1 MKHNRYATEREKD
14 FEQLLNRYKLAL
26 KVRCATWCRGNTERA
41 KDAYQDILAELWQ
54 QMDSWRPDMS
64 RKEES
69 LWVLNVARR
78 VLRSNYGKKKYKVVL
93 CNDVEVFEKNI
104 NIEVCNREL
113 IDELKTHL
121 DDKNRMVV
129 ENILQGFTIND
140 MAMMYGIEQKA
151 MEKRRHRA
159 IQKLT
164 EKYNEL
170 YKK

>member
-1 MKHNRYATEREKD
+1 MKHKRYATKQEQD
-14 FEQLLNRYKLAL
+14 FEQLLDRYKLAL
-26 KVRCATWCRGNTERA
+26 KVRCATWCRGDTERA
-41 KDAYQDILAELWQ
+41 KDAYQDILTMLWL

-78 VLRSNYGKKKYKVVL
+78 VLRSNYGKKKYKVVF
-93 CNDVEVFEKNI
+93 CNDVEVFEKNM
-104 NIEVCNREL
+104 NIAVCNREL
-113 IDELKTHL
+113 IDELKTQL
-121 DDKNRMVV
+121 DDGDRMVV

-140 MAMMYGIEQKA
+140 MATMYGIEQKA

-159 IQKLT
+159 VQKLT

>member
-1 MKHNRYATEREKD
+1 MKHKRYTTERERN
-14 FEQLLNRYKLAL
+14 FEQLLDRYKLAL
-26 KVRCATWCRGNTERA
+26 NARCVFWFGGNAEKA
-41 KDAYQDILAELWQ
+41 KDAYQDILTMLWL

-78 VLRSNYGKKKYKVVL
+78 VLRDKHGKKRNRLVL
-93 CNDVEVFEKNI
+93 TDDTEVFEKNI

-121 DDKNRMVV
+121 DYKNRMVV

-140 MAMMYGIEQKA
+140 MATMYGIEQKA
-151 MEKRRHRA
+151 MEKRKHRA

>member
-1 MKHNRYATEREKD
+1 MLTD
-14 FEQLLNRYKLAL
+14 D
-26 KVRCATWCRGNTERA
+26 T
-41 KDAYQDILAELWQ
+41 
-54 QMDSWRPDMS
+54 
-64 RKEES
+64 
-69 LWVLNVARR
+69 
-78 VLRSNYGKKKYKVVL
+78 
-93 CNDVEVFEKNI
+93 EVFEKNI

-121 DDKNRMVV
+121 DYKNRMVV

-151 MEKRRHRA
+151 MEKRKHRA

>member
-1 MKHNRYATEREKD
+1 MKHKRYTTERERN
-14 FEQLLNRYKLAL
+14 FEQLLDRYKLAL
-26 KVRCATWCRGNTERA
+26 KVRCATWCRGDTERA

-54 QMDSWRPDMS
+54 QMDSRRPDMD
-64 RKEES
+64 RREES
-69 LWVLNVARR
+69 LWVLNISRR

-93 CNDVEVFEKNI
+93 CNDVEVFEKNM
-104 NIEVCNREL
+104 NIVVCNREL
-113 IDELKTHL
+113 IDELKTQL
-121 DDKNRMVV
+121 DDGDRMVV

-140 MAMMYGIEQKA
+140 MATMYGIEQKA

>member
-1 MKHNRYATEREKD
+1 MKHKRYTTEREWN
-14 FEQLLNRYKLAL
+14 FEQLLDRYKLAL
-26 KVRCATWCRGNTERA
+26 KVRCVTWCRGDTERA

-54 QMDSWRPDMS
+54 QMDSRKPDMA
-64 RKEES
+64 RREES
-69 LWVLNVARR
+69 LWVLNISRR

-93 CNDVEVFEKNI
+93 CNDVEVFEKNM
-104 NIEVCNREL
+104 NIVVCNREL

-140 MAMMYGIEQKA
+140 MATMYGIEQKA

>member
-1 MKHNRYATEREKD
+1 MKHKRYTTERERN
-14 FEQLLNRYKLAL
+14 FEQLLDRYKLAL
-26 KVRCATWCRGNTERA
+26 KVRCATWCRGDTERA

-54 QMDSWRPDMS
+54 QMDSRKPDMS

-93 CNDVEVFEKNI
+93 CNDVEVFEKNM
-104 NIEVCNREL
+104 NIVVCNREL
-113 IDELKTHL
+113 IDELKTQL
-121 DDKNRMVV
+121 DDGDRMVV

-140 MAMMYGIEQKA
+140 MATMYGIEQKA

>member
-26 KVRCATWCRGNTERA
+26 KVRCATWCRGNTEKA
-41 KDAYQDILAELWQ
+41 KDAYQDILTMLWL

-140 MAMMYGIEQKA
+140 MATMYGIEQKA

-159 IQKLT
+159 VQKLT

>member
-1 MKHNRYATEREKD
+1 MKHKRYATKQEQD
-14 FEQLLNRYKLAL
+14 FEQLLDRYKLAL
-26 KVRCATWCRGNTERA
+26 KVRCATWCRGDTERA
-41 KDAYQDILAELWQ
+41 KDAYQDILTMLWL

-93 CNDVEVFEKNI
+93 CNDVEVFEKNM
-104 NIEVCNREL
+104 NIVVCNREL

-140 MAMMYGIEQKA
+140 MATMYGIEQKA

>member
-1 MKHNRYATEREKD
+1 MKHKRYATKQEQD
-14 FEQLLNRYKLAL
+14 FEQLLDRYKLAL
-26 KVRCATWCRGNTERA
+26 KVRCATWCRGDTASA

-54 QMDSWRPDMS
+54 QMDSRKPDMA

-69 LWVLNVARR
+69 LWVLNIARR
-78 VLRSNYGKKKYKVVL
+78 VLRDKHGKKRVELVL
-93 CNDVEVFEKNI
+93 CNDVGVFEKNRHTV
-104 NIEVCNREL
+104 VCNREL

-129 ENILQGFTIND
+129 ENILQGFGVND
-140 MAMMYGIEQKA
+140 MATMYGIDQEA
-151 MEKRRHRA
+151 MAKRQYRA

>member
-1 MKHNRYATEREKD
+1 MKHKLYTTERERN
-14 FEQLLNRYKLAL
+14 FEQLLDRYKLAL
-26 KVRCATWCRGNTERA
+26 NARCVFWFGGNAEKA
-41 KDAYQDILAELWQ
+41 KDAYQDILTMLWL

-93 CNDVEVFEKNI
+93 CNDVEIFEKNM
-104 NIEVCNREL
+104 NIVVCNREL
-113 IDELKTHL
+113 MDELKTQL
-121 DDKNRMVV
+121 DDGDRMVV

-140 MAMMYGIEQKA
+140 MATMYGIEQKA

>member
-1 MKHNRYATEREKD
+1 
-14 FEQLLNRYKLAL
+14 
-26 KVRCATWCRGNTERA
+26 
-41 KDAYQDILAELWQ
+41 
-54 QMDSWRPDMS
+54 MS

-78 VLRSNYGKKKYKVVL
+78 VLRSNYGKKKYKVVF
-93 CNDVEVFEKNI
+93 CNDVEVFEKNM
-104 NIEVCNREL
+104 NIAVCNREL
-113 IDELKTHL
+113 IDELKTQL
-121 DDKNRMVV
+121 DDGDRMVV

-140 MAMMYGIEQKA
+140 MATMYGIEQKA

-159 IQKLT
+159 VQKLT

>member
-1 MKHNRYATEREKD
+1 MKHKRYTTERERN
-14 FEQLLNRYKLAL
+14 FEQLLDRYKLAL
-26 KVRCATWCRGNTERA
+26 NARCVFWFGGNAEKA
-41 KDAYQDILAELWQ
+41 KDAYQDILTMLWL

-69 LWVLNVARR
+69 LWVLNISRR
-78 VLRSNYGKKKYKVVL
+78 VLRDKHGKKRNRLVL
-93 CNDVEVFEKNI
+93 TDDTEVFEKNI

-121 DDKNRMVV
+121 DYKNRMVV

-140 MAMMYGIEQKA
+140 MATMYGIEQKA
-151 MEKRRHRA
+151 MEKRKHRA

>member
-1 MKHNRYATEREKD
+1 MFWFGGNAEK
-14 FEQLLNRYKLAL
+14 
-26 KVRCATWCRGNTERA
+26 A
-41 KDAYQDILAELWQ
+41 KDAYQDILMMLWL

-93 CNDVEVFEKNI
+93 CNDVEVFEKNM
-104 NIEVCNREL
+104 NIVVCNREL
-113 IDELKTHL
+113 IDELKTQL
-121 DDKNRMVV
+121 DDGDRMVV
-129 ENILQGFTIND
+129 ENILQGFTINE

-151 MEKRRHRA
+151 MEKRRHRSV
-159 IQKLT
+159 QKLT